1 MRGKFAQEIIPIEA
15 VQVAEDERGNP
26 VKRLVRFDRDEG
38 VRPNITMEALAK
50 RPTVFKKNGTVI
62 PGNASQMSDGAAF
75 VVLMERERTFS
86 GGLCVDVAGV
96 FFAIRPSREL
106 DSFLKMQQLRCA
118 GQQDGPVKTLQGQMN
133 VGTDVSGRNQIHKE
147 AMADA
152 GDLFIAGCCNL
163 RYTEANTAKRRAVP
177 RCCIMNVLN

>member
-62 PGNASQMSDGAAF
+62 PGNASQMSDGTGF
-75 VVLMERERTFS
+75 VVLMERERALS
-86 GGLCVDVAGV
+86 LEA
-96 FFAIRPSREL
+96 FA
-106 DSFLKMQQLRCA
+106 
-118 GQQDGPVKTLQGQMN
+118 
-133 VGTDVSGRNQIHKE
+133 
-147 AMADA
+147 
-152 GDLFIAGCCNL
+152 
-163 RYTEANTAKRRAVP
+163 
-177 RCCIMNVLN
+177 